1 MVGKDK
7 KEEFGG
13 VKAAKQPILK
23 PIQCKQ
29 CNKTMRWQINSE
41 EALVHCDPC
50 RRAVVVSDW
59 QTNAKLFRK

>member
-1 MVGKDK
+1 MGKDK

-13 VKAAKQPILK
+13 VKAAEQHVLK
-23 PIQCKQ
+23 PIKCKK

-59 QTNAKLFRK
+59 QTNAKLFGK

>member
-1 MVGKDK
+1 VGKDK

-13 VKAAKQPILK
+13 IKAAKQPVLK
-23 PIQCKQ
+23 PIQCKD
-29 CNKTMRWQINSE
+29 CGKTMRWQINSQ

-59 QTNAKLFRK
+59 KSNAELFGK